1 MNQEKKDIKFSLSGT
16 FKQFQAYVDTRL
28 KLFKLKMTERFS
40 RLLASLLVDGVKVV
54 LFLFI
59 LFFFSLALG
68 FYLSELLGSTALG
81 FLATGGIFAVFLII
95 IILIEPKLEQKLMNL
110 SIRRILD
117 KWYDEDE
124 EETKT
129 DEKS

>member
-1 MNQEKKDIKFSLSGT
+1 
-16 FKQFQAYVDTRL
+16 L